1 VAKQPIGKS
10 KGTKEYISKAVKSKI
25 EELVRLR
32 ELDMLLERRNLGLE
46 MDGDM
51 KSFVR
56 DLVKKLKIA
65 KNKRL
70 TQPDTTITIKLRTYT
85 QGKWYELTVNCD

>member
-1 VAKQPIGKS
+1 MAKKSAVGGKA
-10 KGTKEYISKAVKSKI
+10 YISKAVKSKI

-32 ELDMLLERRNLGLE
+32 ELDMLLERRNMGLE
-46 MDGDM
+46 ISGDM

-65 KNKRL
+65 KAKRL
-70 TQPDTTITIKLRTYT
+70 T
-85 QGKWYELTVNCD
+85 

>member
-1 VAKQPIGKS
+1 MVKKSAKGGK
-10 KGTKEYISKAVKSKI
+10 KYISNAVKSKI

-46 MDGDM
+46 IDGDM
-51 KSFVR
+51 KSFFR

-65 KNKRL
+65 KAKRL
-70 TQPDTTITIKLRTYT
+70 T
-85 QGKWYELTVNCD
+85 

>member
-1 VAKQPIGKS
+1 MAKNSGKGA
-10 KGTKEYISKAVKSKI
+10 KNYISKAVKSKI

-51 KSFVR
+51 KTFVR
-56 DLVKKLKIA
+56 DLVKKLKVA
-65 KNKRL
+65 KAKRL
-70 TQPDTTITIKLRTYT
+70 T
-85 QGKWYELTVNCD
+85 

>member
-1 VAKQPIGKS
+1 MAGKKGEKNSKQF
-10 KGTKEYISKAVKSKI
+10 ISKAVKSKI

-46 MDGDM
+46 IDGDS

-56 DLVKKLKIA
+56 DLVKKLKVA
-65 KNKRL
+65 KAKRL
-70 TQPDTTITIKLRTYT
+70 T
-85 QGKWYELTVNCD
+85 

>member
-1 VAKQPIGKS
+1 MAKNS
-10 KGTKEYISKAVKSKI
+10 KGNGTKTFISTRVKSKI

-32 ELDMLLERRNLGLE
+32 ELDMLLERRNMGLE
-46 MDGDM
+46 ISGDM

-70 TQPDTTITIKLRTYT
+70 T
-85 QGKWYELTVNCD
+85 

>member
-1 VAKQPIGKS
+1 MAKQPIGKG
-10 KGTKEYISKAVKSKI
+10 KGPKEYIGKAVKSKI

-70 TQPDTTITIKLRTYT
+70 T
-85 QGKWYELTVNCD
+85 